1 MNRTRHA
8 VVVIALALAFQAP
21 GLMAEDEVKNVLVD
35 LTHTQR
41 WNRFADK
48 LMELHRQVISETEVR
63 TTEKVGGYYRQPD
76 FYKEVHYF
84 DKKSGRLLSKIQWEV
99 KNPDLVH
106 SMEVYIHDKQGRVIR
121 DYLVAYLVDGRA
133 APMQALIN
141 LHGYNGKLHAF
152 RQFDA
157 SNNRT
162 FERCEGKDNGKAVN
176 ISLSESDILELEDQP
191 KSVMTSAA
199 YKKCFNGITTT
210 AKDYLTP
217 RR

>member
-1 MNRTRHA
+1 MNRLRWAAA
-8 VVVIALALAFQAP
+8 VAILVSSLQTPVLQ
-21 GLMAEDEVKNVLVD
+21 AEDGAKRILVD
-35 LTHTQR
+35 LTHTER

-48 LMELHRQVISETEVR
+48 LMVLHKQLISETEVR
-63 TTEKVGGYYRQPD
+63 TTEKIGGYYRQPE
-76 FYKEVHYF
+76 FYKEIEYF
-84 DKKSGRLLSKIQWEV
+84 DKKSGQLLSKVQWETA
-99 KNPDLVH
+99 NPDRVH
-106 SMEVYIHDKQGRVIR
+106 SMEVYIYDQQGRVAR

-141 LHGYNGKLHAF
+141 FHGYNGKLHAF

-162 FERCEGKDNGKAVN
+162 FERCEGSDNGIKVDIN
-176 ISLSESDILELEDQP
+176 LGESDILEMEDLP
-191 KSVMTSAA
+191 KSIMTSPA
-199 YKKCFNGITTT
+199 YKKCFKGIATT